1 MPTTKRKQGS
11 TSTKRNGQSVRSKE
25 SKSTGKRSRSQK
37 LHSKTSGRSSTKRHV
52 RITQSPR
59 PRRASNKLID
69 SETYVFE
76 CTRKGCGY
84 HIWREEK
91 AEPGQLRFDIK
102 CPKCHNEEFRCLG
115 KGDFPQ
121 SFSLPTSPIELD
133 LASGPVGIEHN

>member
-1 MPTTKRKQGS
+1 MPTTRRKKGS
-11 TSTKRNGQSVRSKE
+11 ASTKRTGQSTFSKE
-25 SKSTGKRSRSQK
+25 SKSPRTKSSRKRRGKPPRRSLK
-37 LHSKTSGRSSTKRHV
+37 KRRV
-52 RITQSPR
+52 KITQSPR

-121 SFSLPTSPIELD
+121 SFSLPASPLELD
-133 LASGPVGIEHN
+133 LGSGPIGLDHN

>member
-1 MPTTKRKQGS
+1 MPTTRRKQGS
-11 TSTKRNGQSVRSKE
+11 ASTKRIGQGARGKE
-25 SKSTGKRSRSQK
+25 SKSTRKRSSQMQQR
-37 LHSKTSGRSSTKRHV
+37 KTSGRSSTKRHV

-121 SFSLPTSPIELD
+121 SFSLPASPIELD
-133 LASGPVGIEHN
+133 LASGPVGIEQN

>member
-1 MPTTKRKQGS
+1 MPTTRRKQS
-11 TSTKRNGQSVRSKE
+11 SASTKRIGKGPHGK
-25 SKSTGKRSRSQK
+25 KSNSPTKRSSQK
-37 LHSKTSGRSSTKRHV
+37 LRGKTPGRSTTRHV

-121 SFSLPTSPIELD
+121 SFSLPASPIELD
-133 LASGPVGIEHN
+133 LRSGPVGMEQN

>member
-1 MPTTKRKQGS
+1 MPTTRRKKGS
-11 TSTKRNGQSVRSKE
+11 ASTKRIGQSTHDKE
-25 SKSTGKRSRSQK
+25 SKSPRTKSSQK
-37 LHSKTSGRSSTKRHV
+37 LQGKTPRRSSTKRRV
-52 RITQSPR
+52 KITQSPR
-59 PRRASNKLID
+59 PRRPTNKLID

-102 CPKCHNEEFRCLG
+102 CPKCHNEEFRCMG

-121 SFSLPTSPIELD
+121 SFSLPVSPLELD
-133 LASGPVGIEHN
+133 LGSGSVSLEHN